1 MVTLRRSL
9 EQHPQVPSAVKTKL
23 VLFDIDQT
31 ILHSGGAGEKAL
43 TLALRDRL
51 GREASLENIEIAG
64 KTDIWITH
72 RIFEAHGLD
81 AKPESVSDFLNGY
94 LGHLKTQLGLSD
106 GRLLPGFPQI
116 LERLA
121 VRPNVAVG
129 LLTGNLR
136 RGAELK
142 LRHYG
147 VLDHFSFGAFA
158 DDSQERNQLGPFAR
172 KRAEE
177 AHGVTFR
184 PEDIYIIGDTPHD
197 IACALAIHAH
207 GVGVATGRYSRA
219 ALEAASADYVFD
231 DLSDIDTVINT
242 LGL

>member
-1 MVTLRRSL
+1 M
-9 EQHPQVPSAVKTKL
+9 KNKL

-72 RIFEAHGLD
+72 RIFEAHGID
-81 AKPESVSDFLNGY
+81 SRPESVEEFLNGY
-94 LGHLKTQLGLSD
+94 LGHLKTQLGLND
-106 GRLLPGFPQI
+106 GRLLPGFPAI
-116 LERLA
+116 LHALEK
-121 VRPNVAVG
+121 RPNVAVG

-158 DDSQERNQLGPFAR
+158 DDSQERNKLGPFAR

-177 AHGVTFR
+177 AHGVSFR
-184 PEDIYIIGDTPHD
+184 PEDIFIIGDTPHD
-197 IACALAIHAH
+197 IACALAIGAQ

-219 ALEAASADYVFD
+219 ALESAGAHFVFD
-231 DLSDIDTVINT
+231 DLSDIDGVIRT